1 MEMPAKMNVQMNVKN
16 AVSNSPPIDATTG
29 GHEGDVSCDVLVIGG
44 GPAGS
49 TVATRL
55 AERGYNVVLMEKAHH
70 PRFHIGESL
79 LPLNLPL
86 LEELGV
92 KAEVEQQSMIKHGV
106 EFVSPWHAN
115 KSVLLD
121 FADAWDKAH
130 PYAYQVRR
138 SDFDHTLLKN
148 AKAKGANII
157 EGCRVNKVEFDEASP
172 RRSVAAG
179 GGATITALTD
189 QNQTL
194 RYKTRFVVDASGRD
208 TILANQLGTK
218 AKNRAHASAAIYG
231 HFEGAK
237 RHEGKLEGNISV
249 FWFDHGWF
257 WFIPLSDGATSVG
270 AVCWPYYL
278 KSRKNSPQAFFM
290 DTIALCA
297 PLAERLKNARL
308 VSDVTATGNYSY
320 TSHRSSGKNYL
331 MLGDAFAFIDPVFS
345 SGVFLAMN
353 SGFVG
358 ADTIDTCLKEPQNAA
373 TALKKFDKVMRAG
386 PKQFSWF
393 IYRLTS
399 PSMRD
404 LFMEPQNTW
413 RVKEA
418 ILAVLA
424 GDIFRGTPIHGRLMV
439 FRCIYYITSLMNVKR
454 NWTAWRRRKKNIAEL
469 VPQTIVTSN

>member
-1 MEMPAKMNVQMNVKN
+1 MGNQTEMMRKDSSVPVFDQNVVQRQSVADVPSSN
-16 AVSNSPPIDATTG
+16 APR
-29 GHEGDVSCDVLVIGG
+29 ECDVLVIGG

-121 FADAWDKAH
+121 FADAWDKQY

-138 SDFDHTLLKN
+138 SDFDHTLIKN
-148 AKAKGANII
+148 AKAKGATII
-157 EGCRVNKVEFDEASP
+157 EGCRVNKVVFDD
-172 RRSVAAG
+172 AG
-179 GGATITALTD
+179 AGAEVTAQTD
-189 QNQTL
+189 TDETL
-194 RYKTRFVVDASGRD
+194 QYSARFVVDASGRD
-208 TILANQLGTK
+208 TILANQFGTK
-218 AKNRAHASAAIYG
+218 AKNKAHASAAIYG
-231 HFEGAK
+231 HFEGAT
-237 RHEGKLEGNISV
+237 RHPGKLEGNISV

-278 KSRKNSPQAFFM
+278 KSRKNSPEAFFM
-290 DTIALCA
+290 DTIAMCA
-297 PLAERLKNARL
+297 PLAERLKDAKL
-308 VSDVTATGNYSY
+308 VSEVTATGNYSY

-358 ADTIDTCLKEPQNAA
+358 ADTIDTCLKEPQKAA
-373 TALKKFDKVMRAG
+373 AALKKFDKVMRAG

-404 LFMEPQNTW
+404 LFMAPQNTW
-413 RVKEA
+413 RVQEA

-424 GDIFRGTPIHGRLMV
+424 GDIFRGTPIHGRLMI

-469 VPQTIVTSN
+469 VPRAIVTNS

>member
-1 MEMPAKMNVQMNVKN
+1 MEIPAEVK
-16 AVSNSPPIDATTG
+16 TQ
-29 GHEGDVSCDVLVIGG
+29 HDVNTSSGVEAIASKHGVDLSCDVLVIGG

-148 AKAKGANII
+148 AKAKGAHII
-157 EGCRVNKVEFDEASP
+157 EGCRVNKVDFDETVPGKSA
-172 RRSVAAG
+172 VTT

-189 QNQTL
+189 DNQTL
-194 RYKTRFVVDASGRD
+194 SYKTRFVVDASGRD

-218 AKNRAHASAAIYG
+218 AKNKAHASAAIYG

-278 KSRKNSPQAFFM
+278 KSRKNSPQQFFM
-290 DTIALCA
+290 DTIAMCA
-297 PLAERLKNARL
+297 PLAERLKDAKL
-308 VSDVTATGNYSY
+308 VSEVTATGNYSY

-469 VPQTIVTSN
+469 VPRTMVTNN

>member
-1 MEMPAKMNVQMNVKN
+1 MSEEALNSQVENSAPTVLA
-16 AVSNSPPIDATTG
+16 AVVANT
-29 GHEGDVSCDVLVIGG
+29 HVCDVLVIGG

-49 TVATRL
+49 TVSARL

-106 EFVSPWHAN
+106 EFVSPWHDN
-115 KSVLLD
+115 KAVLLD
-121 FADAWDKAH
+121 FADAWDKDH

-138 SDFDHTLLKN
+138 SDFDHTLIKN
-148 AKAKGANII
+148 AKAKGATVI
-157 EGCRVNKVEFDEASP
+157 EGCRVNKVEFDE
-172 RRSVAAG
+172 VG
-179 GGATITALTD
+179 GGIGVWVGATISAVTD
-189 QNQTL
+189 TNETL
-194 RYKTRFVVDASGRD
+194 QYKTRFVVDASGRD

-218 AKNRAHASAAIYG
+218 AKNKAHASAAIYG

-237 RHEGKLEGNISV
+237 RHEGKLEGNITV

-278 KSRKNSPQAFFM
+278 KSRKNSPKEFFM
-290 DTIALCA
+290 DTIAMCA
-297 PLAERLKNARL
+297 PLAERLKDATL

-358 ADTIDTCLKEPQNAA
+358 ADTIDTCLKEPQKA
-373 TALKKFDKVMRAG
+373 TAALKKFDKVMRAG

-404 LFMEPQNTW
+404 LFMAPQNKW
-413 RVKEA
+413 RVQEA

-424 GDIFRGTPIHGRLMV
+424 GDIFRDTPIHGRLMM
-439 FRCIYYITSLMNVKR
+439 FRCIYYITSLMNIKR

-469 VPQTIVTSN
+469 VPRTMVTNS